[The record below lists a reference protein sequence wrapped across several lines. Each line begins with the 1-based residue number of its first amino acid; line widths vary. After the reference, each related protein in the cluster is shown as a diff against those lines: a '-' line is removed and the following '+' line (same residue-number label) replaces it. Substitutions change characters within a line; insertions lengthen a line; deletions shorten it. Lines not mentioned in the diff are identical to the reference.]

1 MSVRMLAKVN
11 SVAVN
16 GLDAQAVEV
25 EVDLASGLP
34 MFTVV
39 GLPDPTVRES
49 RDRVRSALR
58 NSGFNFPQRKVTIN
72 LAPADLRKE
81 GAGFELPM
89 AIGILAAE
97 GLIPV
102 EALRDYVMVGEV

>member
-16 GLDAQAVEV
+16 WLDAQAVEV

-39 GLPDPTVRES
+39 GLLIS
-49 RDRVRSALR
+49 RS
-58 NSGFNFPQRKVTIN
+58 
-72 LAPADLRKE
+72 
-81 GAGFELPM
+81 
-89 AIGILAAE
+89 
-97 GLIPV
+97 
-102 EALRDYVMVGEV
+102 

>member
-1 MSVRMLAKVN
+1 MLAKVHT
-11 SVAVN
+11 VAVN
-16 GLDAQAVEV
+16 GLEAYAVEV
-25 EVDLASGLP
+25 EVDLAFGLP

-58 NSGFNFPQRKVTIN
+58 NCGFSFPQRKVTIN

-89 AIGILAAE
+89 AVGILAAE
-97 GLIPV
+97 GLVPPEV
-102 EALRDYVMVGEV
+102 LRDY